1 MFCLLVCFEV
11 ATVIRGVIAVIADIF
26 WWADLM
32 SVIIVFAQVVL
43 CVASELALV
52 TLKTSFLLVS
62 RHVPPQHDFPESTAC
77 FVVALV
83 AQGHSTDIV
92 HLGQMSTH
100 CIWFFGFVCA
110 HSTDDLACMVYSLVH
125 YQFEFFILGVSACL
139 ELSNRAGKFSRGLA

>member
-11 ATVIRGVIAVIADIF
+11 ATVIRGVIAVTADIF
-26 WWADLM
+26 WWVDLM

-52 TLKTSFLLVS
+52 TLKISFLRVS
-62 RHVPPQHDFPESTAC
+62 RHVPPQHDFPKSTAR

-100 CIWFFGFVCA
+100 CIRFFGFVWA
-110 HSTDDLACMVYSLVH
+110 QSANDLPTMVYSLVH
-125 YQFEFFILGVSACL
+125 YQFEFFIL
-139 ELSNRAGKFSRGLA
+139 

>member
-26 WWADLM
+26 WWVDLM
-32 SVIIVFAQVVL
+32 SVMIVFAQVVL

-52 TLKTSFLLVS
+52 TLKISFLRVS
-62 RHVPPQHDFPESTAC
+62 RHVPPQHDFPKSTAR

-100 CIWFFGFVCA
+100 CIRFFGFVWA
-110 HSTDDLACMVYSLVH
+110 QSANDLASMVYSLVH
-125 YQFEFFILGVSACL
+125 YQFEFFIL
-139 ELSNRAGKFSRGLA
+139 